1 MKNMVSK
8 FKGIFQGYG
17 DFKFTFTLSNW
28 QTDFY
33 RFFRS
38 MTNYNISKNSLTLE
52 ATVYK
57 GKKSY
62 SFEISEPNGD
72 KLKEK
77 LEFINKIIDSL
88 PEDPDFV
95 DIETD
100 TIVKALG
107 DIRNNIS
114 EVTLSKKIEIL
125 SSLADKVKKYDHEIY
140 GTFIT
145 NYVDIHIVNSNGIN
159 KHYALSPI
167 MLDVKSM
174 SNKNMA
180 SVIESFGGID
190 FNNFNYDEFE
200 KRLLNK
206 VDLSQMDVIN
216 IKPGKYPVILSPAAI
231 GEFIS
236 YLGHTATGRSIDTKE
251 SYFLDKKGKQEFPEY
266 INLSDEPLN
275 NETIPY
281 YYNQEGKTLSN
292 LNIIKK
298 GIFENFMVDSYYANK
313 LKMEENGN
321 MGTNLVLHGGMDELP
336 DMISNIDKGLYISKL
351 HYMNFMNP
359 KETTVTGLTRDG
371 TFYIENGK
379 VKNTVVNLRFT
390 ESIVGILKNIIMLE
404 NKLTPVPSST
414 NYGNFF
420 IFSQLMPHVLVRD
433 FTITSSTNTL

>member
-1 MKNMVSK
+1 MKNMVNK
-8 FKGIFQGYG
+8 FKSIFQGYD
-17 DFKFTFTLSNW
+17 DFKFKFTLSNW

-62 SFEISEPNGD
+62 SFEISEPNEK
-72 KLKEK
+72 KLKTK
-77 LEFINKIIDSL
+77 LEFVNKFIDNL

-95 DIETD
+95 DIEKD
-100 TIVKALG
+100 TTVKELPS
-107 DIRNNIS
+107 INNNILQ
-114 EVTLSKKIEIL
+114 VPLTKKIEIL
-125 SSLADKVKKYDHEIY
+125 ASIANKVKKYDHKIY

-145 NYVDIHIVNSNGIN
+145 NFVQFYIINSNGVN
-159 KHYALSPI
+159 KYYELSPI

-180 SVIESFGGID
+180 SVIESFGGAD
-190 FNNFNYDEFE
+190 FSNFNEEGFE

-206 VDLSQMDVIN
+206 VELSQLDIIN
-216 IKPGKYPVILSPAAI
+216 IDPGKYPVILSPAAI
-231 GEFIS
+231 GEFIT
-236 YLGHTATGRSIDTKE
+236 YLGHTINGRSIDTKE
-251 SYFLDKKGKQEFPEY
+251 SYFIDKVGKKELPDY
-266 INLSDEPLN
+266 IDLSDEPLN
-275 NETIPY
+275 EGTIPY
-281 YYNQEGKTLSN
+281 FYNQEGKTLSN

-298 GIFENFMVDSYYANK
+298 GVFENFMVDNYYANK
-313 LKMEENGN
+313 LKMNENGN
-321 MGTNLVLHGGMDELP
+321 MGTNLVLHRGMDELP
-336 DMISNIDKGLYISKL
+336 DMIANIDKGLYISKL

-379 VKNTVVNLRFT
+379 IKNVVVNLRFT
-390 ESIVGILKNIIMLE
+390 ESIVNILKNIIMLE
-404 NKLTPVPSST
+404 NKLTSIPSST

-420 IFSQLMPHVLVRD
+420 IFSQLMPHVLVKD
-433 FTITSSTNTL
+433 FSITSSTNTL